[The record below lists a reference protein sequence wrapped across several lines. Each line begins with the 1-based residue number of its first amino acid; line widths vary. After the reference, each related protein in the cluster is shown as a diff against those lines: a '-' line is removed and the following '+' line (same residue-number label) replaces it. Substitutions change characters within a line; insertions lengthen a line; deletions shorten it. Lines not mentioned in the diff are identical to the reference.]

1 MSSSADEDCKKI
13 LRHASSIIKHFVQ
26 EVYGID
32 TKIKMVKN
40 VLPKED
46 IKKEVEDSKQKEKT
60 PEDIGNAGSCVAQH
74 IAKDKEEIDAN
85 EILNNPFI
93 KKATELFEPKKI
105 EIHPKI

>member
-1 MSSSADEDCKKI
+1 
-13 LRHASSIIKHFVQ
+13 
-26 EVYGID
+26 
-32 TKIKMVKN
+32 
-40 VLPKED
+40 
-46 IKKEVEDSKQKEKT
+46 
-60 PEDIGNAGSCVAQH
+60 VAQH